1 MRDNLNIKCIF
12 QFYMYMYLSD
22 QTELCTERQ
31 KKIAQVR
38 PSTRPAGVQLLS
50 NRRRNAHANHSEDG
64 AG

>member
-38 PSTRPAGVQLLS
+38 PSTRPAGVLS